1 MSRGVH
7 LVNKEIGSKNE
18 EHVAV
23 GIILAIELEK
33 DLRKFDKETYKLH
46 TEHKYFINHEES
58 NKDAINYST
67 IV

>member
-1 MSRGVH
+1 
-7 LVNKEIGSKNE
+7 
-18 EHVAV
+18 
-23 GIILAIELEK
+23 LAIELEK

-67 IV
+67 IVWDIIHGFENTINLNDNSIWFKL